1 MKHVLVGALLIISWH
16 VAFAFFVRYETH
28 RFTSRF
34 TQIKRVL
41 KAVTISVFLVWAI
54 DIVLRVH
61 LVTARF
67 LLVFWATSSGLCI
80 VMRLVTRQLLT
91 VVRRSGLN
99 QRHILFV
106 GSSRRALDFAQRIAR
121 TEELGYRII
130 GFATHDPDS
139 VESVRQAG
147 YRALGDMDEVPQ
159 IFKRE
164 VVDELMICLPIMDYF
179 TEVVDIVRRC
189 QDQGIVVRF
198 APETFDFRLLT
209 KTQIERFDGDYV
221 VTFFRQNLF
230 WQLVLKGLMD
240 YSVASAVI
248 LICLPLFAVVAVLIK
263 LTSAGP
269 VFFTQ
274 ERVGMNKR
282 RFTLYKFRTMVAN
295 AEELRKDLEEL
306 NEADGPVFKI
316 KHDPRITRIGKF
328 LRRTSIDELPQ
339 LFNVLKGDMSLVGPR
354 PPLATEVEDYA
365 WSDRKR
371 LSMKP
376 GITCLWQVSG
386 RSELSFEK
394 WMELDQ
400 QYVDNWNIWL
410 DVKILLK
417 TVPAVLFAK
426 GAS

>member
-1 MKHVLVGALLIISWH
+1 MIRLRHKVLLGALRVLDLFIVLFSFALSALVVDPEHVLSLGARWFSQNVEMKHVLVGALLIISWH

-306 NEADGPVFKI
+306 NAADGPGFNHLRAIRNWTQTVAGGRESPGCGEQGDPFDGLSPPPEEEEDRFA
-316 KHDPRITRIGKF
+316 DPREPG
-328 LRRTSIDELPQ
+328 
-339 LFNVLKGDMSLVGPR
+339 
-354 PPLATEVEDYA
+354 ED
-365 WSDRKR
+365 W
-371 LSMKP
+371 
-376 GITCLWQVSG
+376 T
-386 RSELSFEK
+386 FE
-394 WMELDQ
+394 
-400 QYVDNWNIWL
+400 
-410 DVKILLK
+410 
-417 TVPAVLFAK
+417 P
-426 GAS
+426 